1 MSKSITYK
9 GYKIE
14 SDGFNFRVR
23 HPKGWLFS
31 DPAAT
36 RATARK
42 WIDADIIERRERCKP
57 VQCSLPPA
65 DPFPTIVSAFKFGYK
80 CCEKGMN
87 LDAALIKLKKIFERS

>member
-14 SDGFNFRVR
+14 SDGFNFHVR

-31 DPAAT
+31 DPAAN
-36 RATARK
+36 RATAKK
-42 WIDADIIERRERCKP
+42 WIDADIIERRTA
-57 VQCSLPPA
+57 LPATLKRDPREPEPA
-65 DPFPTIVSAFKFGYK
+65 IVNAFEMGYR

-87 LDAALIKLKKIFERS
+87 LDAALAELRKLFV

>member
-42 WIDADIIERRERCKP
+42 WIDADIIERREKFTLVP
-57 VQCSLPPA
+57 VQA
-65 DPFPTIVSAFKFGYK
+65 KVAPFVPQDVLNAFEFGYL

-87 LDAALIKLKKIFERS
+87 LDAAREELRKHYA